1 MKTAKKE
8 FEPWHNHFLPD
19 GFILYFLFPVPIDR
33 SSKLLSVSSRPP
45 LVAAVRVKVVVLDS
59 NPGWILWVVDR
70 RPLLDI
76 SRLDRFSLG
85 SPEELGRLLDTTGLF
100 ELLPL
105 REELRPLSESGCRKE
120 GKKEAVIGNQS
131 ARMTTWKTE
140 RDKLTEIIWKIVYY
154 CSQLLTAS
162 LEDGTSSEDLCLK
175 WSPCKPCPEPFL
187 LANASTAPENLS
199 RISCPTRRNI

>member
-1 MKTAKKE
+1 MAVWQSPQTRK
-8 FEPWHNHFLPD
+8 FLVIRIGAPAGD
-19 GFILYFLFPVPIDR
+19 
-33 SSKLLSVSSRPP
+33 
-45 LVAAVRVKVVVLDS
+45 VRMPYAS
-59 NPGWILWVVDR
+59 AN
-70 RPLLDI
+70 
-76 SRLDRFSLG
+76 FSLCSKRRSPFSSSSTSWRAKLVSGTYPMG

-162 LEDGTSSEDLCLK
+162 LEDGTSSEDLCLE